1 MDIIRS
7 SKKRVARDSGKLMNW
22 FYNHLARL
30 IYANA
35 ISWKPQDIPNLKY
48 YVRTDRKTHY
58 LDGEFGEYIFPNM
71 ALYQRE
77 AKLYVDVAIL
87 DSVEPRWV
95 SPLHDAYQ
103 SYNSKPMALDLAE
116 NMHALGLF
124 TPKGLWLV
132 ADIWNKTDFTGQE
145 VSNHYESN
153 YWDENKG
160 QRALGYSGSFD
171 LMKELQSRR
180 TNTATIKG
188 NCSYRKL
195 SLRGSSAPV

>member
-87 DSVEPRWV
+87 DSVEPKWV